1 VSAWLHFLKSQYSK
15 ITGYKLR
22 EKISKALK
30 TRSEAIKSALRQYNE
45 AGACLSPPR
54 PQLTWSSVLN
64 AATIADFDLLRDTRT
79 DIRSLPWAEPSRRE
93 AMGYYF
99 GMKRAREE
107 IVRLNVEINR
117 LLTFMVDS
125 HADYYHAIQA
135 NIVQNPSLAYAL
147 SLEWQYQDQLH
158 ESIMRKL
165 IETSKLPGFTGTLSF
180 GERLN
185 RDKALNKDVPL
196 PSWMKV
202 KSVADTVNVGQAMEV
217 DSRGNGDDDDDVP
230 RELDVGTDALVEFI
244 DRIGTSDN

>member
-1 VSAWLHFLKSQYSK
+1 MYLNYIS
-15 ITGYKLR
+15 GYKLR

-30 TRSEAIKSALRQYNE
+30 TRSEAIKTALRQYNE
-45 AGACLSPPR
+45 AGARLNPPR

-64 AATIADFDLLRDTRT
+64 AATIADFDLFRDTRT

-125 HADYYHAIQA
+125 HADYYRAIQA
-135 NIVQNPSLAYAL
+135 NIIPNPSLAYAL
-147 SLEWQYQDQLH
+147 SVEWQYQDRIH
-158 ESIMRKL
+158 ESIMNRL

-180 GERLN
+180 GVHLN
-185 RDKALNKDVPL
+185 RDATFKVGIPL
-196 PSWMKV
+196 PSWMLV
-202 KSVADTVNVGQAMEV
+202 EKSPVDMRKAMVV
-217 DSRGNGDDDDDVP
+217 DSGQDGGDDDSVP
-230 RELDVGTDALVEFI
+230 RELDIGTDALVELI
-244 DRIGTSDN
+244 DRISASDS